1 MNAPEKINTLRAEIG
16 QYLARVGEATAKDVA
31 DAVLHEKLAVVRA
44 LNDMLGDAEVEREK
58 KRGNEYVYWLVADA
72 KVPASKAEAKPAAKA
87 NTDDRKPEAPS
98 VSAEQREEFTL
109 LGVIADIRAAI
120 GDKECRIMLGDLA
133 QRIRSDYSS
142 AERDRDDL
150 KAITRACPSLASDLL
165 PSADKYNIPLAILT
179 ADQLI
184 DAQHSH
190 IGELQTQLAATTADV
205 SRTRQALT
213 NAINEA
219 DRLRAE
225 LAAERQAREALQEQ
239 ADAVDV
245 KDAAIGYLV
254 RATKRKPRYITKP
267 ERAREAALSAVR
279 AGAGRADVLAVVPVG
294 TARRGAEWEQKE
306 NQ

>member
-44 LNDMLGDAEVEREK
+44 LNEMLRDAEVEREK

-72 KVPASKAEAKPAAKA
+72 KVPVSKAEKKPAVCESVQAA
-87 NTDDRKPEAPS
+87 GVEQTDTPAATDA
-98 VSAEQREEFTL
+98 QRAEFTIL
-109 LGVIADIRAAI
+109 QVIADIRAVI
-120 GDKECRIMLGDLA
+120 GDKEGRIMLGDLA
-133 QRIRSDYSS
+133 Q
-142 AERDRDDL
+142 
-150 KAITRACPSLASDLL
+150 
-165 PSADKYNIPLAILT
+165 
-179 ADQLI
+179 
-184 DAQHSH
+184 H
-190 IGELQTQLAATTADV
+190 IGELVTNAGHLDEQLTATTADV

-225 LAAERQAREALQEQ
+225 LAAERQAREAQQEQ

-254 RATKRKPRYITKP
+254 RATKRKARYLTQP

-279 AGAGRADVLAVVPVG
+279 TGAAKAEVLAVVPVG
-294 TARRGAEWEQKE
+294 TAHRGAEWRTGK
-306 NQ
+306 